1 MSKQNLFQPGMSSGE
16 IVRTVRSLPGV
27 AITSTGMRDAGQ
39 SDFKNRHRIH
49 DLLTLAPSY
58 EDMDLFSAE
67 VHGGARWHVGIMNR
81 RESPFE
87 ETAILREKMPHVLLQ
102 TLVRETNL
110 WGYRP
115 YPENVI
121 KYVVP
126 KVDID
131 IWRCFSFLN
140 DVRNMRPICEVVM
153 ERGHLFQPSI
163 SFTQSDWATNAYY
176 LGVVDGIV
184 DLCGGIDEIILCI
197 KDMAGVGSPERIR
210 ELVDSLLQKYPEM
223 VIQYH
228 RHATDGLALP
238 ALLAAAE
245 AGAKLL
251 DAQEDSLT
259 RFYGQAPIL
268 SLLAYLEEAGIPVHL
283 NREKAEEAV
292 EKAREWVR
300 LYGWAESPFKGF
312 DHNVVRHRMPGG
324 AFPSSF
330 EQAEQGG
337 FLHLMPM
344 ILQVMT
350 LYNQVIHYFDVTPG
364 SQMTWVTCS
373 GLVNRYAKE
382 YGVAGVGRLIAL
394 LKKFIHEAGQDMEKM
409 DEEERDEILGMFES
423 APGDVKNLLL
433 GGYGKLPVGWPA
445 DWVYQSAFGDS
456 WEEKIAERTEAS
468 PLDSTPDEDL
478 DHVRAELADKLGWE
492 PSEEEFILY
501 LMHPKDTLEMVGFRE
516 EYGQVS
522 LVLPTDVWHSGL
534 QCPGDRVDFEV
545 GNKPYSIELVSVGE
559 EYEGYIPVVLK
570 INNQTRVFSV
580 ETPRVVRVEVRMA
593 RAENEVGSPI
603 SGNVWRI
610 GNPSRGTLS
619 VGNIIHEGEE
629 IANIEAMKME
639 NAIVSPFDG
648 RIGEI
653 CVGLNDSVI
662 EGQLLFVL
670 EEGGVQAAREEAA
683 REKVSMEKAP
693 IG

>member
-1 MSKQNLFQPGMSSGE
+1 
-16 IVRTVRSLPGV
+16 
-27 AITSTGMRDAGQ
+27 
-39 SDFKNRHRIH
+39 
-49 DLLTLAPSY
+49 
-58 EDMDLFSAE
+58 
-67 VHGGARWHVGIMNR
+67 
-81 RESPFE
+81 
-87 ETAILREKMPHVLLQ
+87 
-102 TLVRETNL
+102 
-110 WGYRP
+110 
-115 YPENVI
+115 
-121 KYVVP
+121 
-126 KVDID
+126 
-131 IWRCFSFLN
+131 
-140 DVRNMRPICEVVM
+140 
-153 ERGHLFQPSI
+153 
-163 SFTQSDWATNAYY
+163 
-176 LGVVDGIV
+176 
-184 DLCGGIDEIILCI
+184 
-197 KDMAGVGSPERIR
+197 
-210 ELVDSLLQKYPEM
+210 
-223 VIQYH
+223 
-228 RHATDGLALP
+228 TDGLALP

-350 LYNQVIHYFDVTPG
+350 LYNQIIHYFDVTPG

-382 YGVAGVGRLIAL
+382 YGIVGVGRLIAL

-409 DEEERDEILGMFES
+409 DEEERAEILGMFES

-456 WEEKIAERTEAS
+456 WKEKIAERTEAS

-478 DHVRAELADKLGWE
+478 DHVRAELAEKLGWE

-534 QCPGDRVDFEV
+534 RCPGDRVDFEV

-570 INNQTRVFSV
+570 INNQARVFSV
-580 ETPRVVRVEVRMA
+580 ETPRVVKVEVRLA
-593 RAENEVGSPI
+593 KAENEVGSPI

-619 VGNIIHEGEE
+619 AGNIIHEGEE

-648 RIGEI
+648 RIREI
-653 CVGLNDSVI
+653 CVGLNDSVV

-670 EEGGVQAAREEAA
+670 DEGGVQEAREEAA